1 MSHPA
6 PVFRGT
12 VEKGR
17 LSLEYPG
24 AFKALLA
31 RLEGKQISLR
41 LTKHHH
47 SRSLSQNRYLFGV
60 VYPIFAEAVGYEVE
74 ELHEAL
80 KQKFLRNLE
89 EEERLGLSRVRST
102 RDLTTKEFTDYIE
115 RIRQLAAENGV
126 VIPDPGAAVESMDEN
141 GKD

>member
-1 MSHPA
+1 MSHPT

-47 SRSLSQNRYLFGV
+47 SRSLSQNAYYWGV
-60 VYPIFAEAVGYEVE
+60 VVPLLAESCGYEDE
-74 ELHEAL
+74 EMHDAL
-80 KQKFLRNLE
+80 KHQFLRDRANE
-89 EEERLGLSRVRST
+89 KGGLVLVKSSAALNT
-102 RDLTTKEFTDYIE
+102 AEFTEYIE
-115 RIRQLAAENGV
+115 QCRRLAAEMGV
-126 VIPDPGAAVESMDEN
+126 MIPDPGAAD
-141 GKD
+141 